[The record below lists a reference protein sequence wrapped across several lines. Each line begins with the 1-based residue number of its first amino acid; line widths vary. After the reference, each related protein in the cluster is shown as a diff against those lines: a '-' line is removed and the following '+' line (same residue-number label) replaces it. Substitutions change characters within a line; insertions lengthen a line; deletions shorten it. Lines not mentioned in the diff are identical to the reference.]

1 MIKYVTAFFL
11 AFFVSTAAFAQDKTE
26 DDVSAASVSG
36 RQEVKQ
42 ELNEAQIF
50 EKQMLARRDAKM
62 KRGRTKRLSGNRSG
76 GRSRRAGSSSGGSSS
91 GGGFSLSSGMFVK

>member
-26 DDVSAASVSG
+26 NDVSAASG

-76 GRSRRAGSSSGGSSS
+76 SRSRRAGSSSGGSSS